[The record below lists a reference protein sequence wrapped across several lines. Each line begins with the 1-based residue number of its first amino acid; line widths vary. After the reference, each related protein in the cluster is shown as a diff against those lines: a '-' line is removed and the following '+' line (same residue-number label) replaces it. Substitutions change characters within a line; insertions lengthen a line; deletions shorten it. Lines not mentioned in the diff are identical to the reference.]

1 MVKSAIITAAG
12 SGRRFGEAKQ
22 FKKLHG
28 KPLYQYSL
36 DTFIKSRLFDEII
49 LVIPNSKQE
58 KVQKEIKR
66 KYSSQVSLVIGGPD
80 RQDSVKNAIQNSN
93 PNIDLVVIHDA
104 ARPFITTTI
113 IEKCISACEASDGAI
128 IAMQPHDTIKFS
140 KDNIVEKTIDRSN
153 IWMAQTPQAFNKRK
167 ILEAYSSSDFDDLIV
182 TDESSLMEKL
192 GYKIMIVPGTGK
204 NFKITTF
211 DDWERAE
218 AELQ

>member
-66 KYSSQVSLVIGGPD
+66 KYSSQVSLVSGGPD

-104 ARPFITTTI
+104 ARPFITTTL
-113 IEKCISACEASDGAI
+113 IEKCISACETSDGAI
-128 IAMQPHDTIKFS
+128 IAMQPNDTIKFS

-167 ILEAYSSSDFDDLIV
+167 ILEAYSSIDFEDLIV

>member
-49 LVIPNSKQE
+49 LVIPNSNQE

-104 ARPFITTTI
+104 ARPFITTTL
-113 IEKCISACEASDGAI
+113 IEKCISACETSDGAI

-167 ILEAYSSSDFDDLIV
+167 ILEAYSSSDFDDLII

-192 GYKIMIVPGTGK
+192 GFKIMIVPGTGK

-218 AELQ
+218 AKLQ

>member
-12 SGRRFGEAKQ
+12 SGHRFGEAKQ

-36 DTFIKSRLFDEII
+36 DIFIQSRLFDEVI
-49 LVIPNSKQE
+49 LVIPNSNRE
-58 KVQKEIKR
+58 KLQGEIKR
-66 KYSSQVSLVIGGPD
+66 KYGSQVNLVIGGPD

-93 PNIDLVVIHDA
+93 PKVDLVVIHDA
-104 ARPFITTTI
+104 ARPFITKTL
-113 IEKCISACEASDGAI
+113 IEKCISACETSDGAI

-153 IWMAQTPQAFNKRK
+153 IWMAQTPQAFNKQK
-167 ILEAYSSSDFDDLIV
+167 ILEAYSSREFDDLII

-211 DDWERAE
+211 YDWERAE